1 MSDPEDEVAAQGV
14 RAATGTLRRP
24 CHPAAPPRVP
34 PLPTTP
40 VAWWAV
46 LQDEAARLGD
56 AEPVLAPFL
65 EGAIIRHPT
74 FATGLAGYLASKL
87 ACHEITAPAL
97 AEIAGEALRA
107 DPAIV
112 DAAVADLVASSERNP
127 AYLDFLTPFLY
138 FKGFQALQWH
148 RVGHW
153 LWEHQRTGLATY
165 LQSRVSEIF
174 AVDIHPAA
182 RIGWGI
188 FIDHATG
195 LVVGETA
202 VVGADVS
209 IMQDVTLGGTGK
221 ESGDRHPK
229 VEDGVLIGAGA
240 KILGNITIGACA
252 KIGAGSVVLRA
263 VPPHTTATGV
273 PARIVGPASE
283 QIPAESMNQVFPEA
297 RE

>member
-1 MSDPEDEVAAQGV
+1 MSDPEDVVSVQSMRPA
-14 RAATGTLRRP
+14 AATLPRP
-24 CHPAAPPRVP
+24 CHAAAPSPTM

-40 VAWWAV
+40 AAWWSV
-46 LQDEAARLGD
+46 LREEAQRLGD

-65 EGAIIRHPT
+65 EGAIIRHAT
-74 FATGLAGYLASKL
+74 FAGGLAGYLASKL
-87 ACHEITAPAL
+87 ACQEVKATAL
-97 AEIAGEALRA
+97 ADVAGEALRA

-112 DAAVADLVASSERNP
+112 DAAVADLAASSERNP

-153 LWEHQRTGLATY
+153 LWGCRRTELATY

-182 RIGWGI
+182 RIGRGI

-202 VVGADVS
+202 VIGADVS

-229 VEDGVLIGAGA
+229 IGDGVLIGAGA
-240 KILGNITIGACA
+240 KILGNITIGECA

>member
-1 MSDPEDEVAAQGV
+1 MSDPEEDVAAREMWPPAV
-14 RAATGTLRRP
+14 TLPRP
-24 CHPAAPPRVP
+24 CHPVIPSRILPP
-34 PLPTTP
+34 PTTP

-46 LQDEAARLGD
+46 LRDEAQILSR
-56 AEPVLAPFL
+56 AEPLLAPFL
-65 EGAIIRHPT
+65 KGAILRHAT
-74 FATGLAGYLASKL
+74 FAAGLAGYLAAKL
-87 ACHEITAPAL
+87 ACHEITARAL
-97 AEIAGEALRA
+97 AEIAGEAVQA

-148 RVGHW
+148 RIGHW

-165 LQSRVSEIF
+165 LQSRVSETF

-182 RIGWGI
+182 QIGMGI

-221 ESGDRHPK
+221 EIGDRHPK
-229 VEDGVLIGAGA
+229 IGNGVLIGAGA
-240 KILGNITIGACA
+240 KILGNITIGECA

-283 QIPAESMNQVFPEA
+283 RIPAEAMNQVFPEA
-297 RE
+297 QE